1 MKQIFLSVRPDETR
15 LAVMDGGR
23 LVDFAAERTDRP
35 LLVGRVYKG
44 VVKNVVPAVKGL
56 FVDLGTLKNG
66 FLRNED
72 CLGGKV
78 PTEGSTVIVQVVK
91 DSTDTKG
98 PLVTERVSLPGRYAA
113 ILTDT
118 SYIGISKKIRVEEVR
133 KRLRKAAKLALPAD
147 LGIVVRTAAGDAA
160 EEDVEQE
167 IHRLAALWASI
178 QNRARL
184 EKGPALL
191 YRNSELAVR
200 TVRDFLTDD
209 VESVTTD
216 SKEAYDRL
224 TALIEDEHLGGN
236 DRLRLEMG
244 PLFQNHH
251 IESEVARL
259 FAREV
264 ELPSGGSI
272 VIDYTEALTAVD
284 VNSGSFHRKGIP
296 HEEAAYLVNRE
307 AAVEIM
313 AQLRMRGVGG
323 MILIDFIDMETEAHK
338 EGILS
343 LLRKEAARDRV
354 KTVVLGMTALGLVE
368 MTRKRTA
375 HRLIQTAYD
384 HCPLCG
390 GTGYVLSLGTLVS
403 RIFRA
408 LEEEKARSSMPRPL
422 VIECHPDVAAR
433 LTEGDTPFR
442 LKSLMLRPVRV
453 EGRPDFKRDVF
464 SILADPAAMDDGA

>member
-44 VVKNVVPAVKGL
+44 VVKNVVPAVKGV
-56 FVDLGTLKNG
+56 FVDLGTGKNG

-72 CLGGKV
+72 CMGGKV
-78 PTEGSTVIVQVVK
+78 PTEGSPIIVQVIK

-98 PLVTERVSLPGRYAA
+98 PLLTEKVSLPGRYGA

-118 SYIGISKKIRVEEVR
+118 SYIGISKKIRSEEVR
-133 KRLRKAAKLALPAD
+133 ERLRKAAKAALPEN
-147 LGIVVRTAAGDAA
+147 LGIVVRTAAGEAAA
-160 EEDVEQE
+160 EDVGQE
-167 IHRLAALWASI
+167 VGRLAALWASI

-200 TVRDFLTDD
+200 TVRDFLTED
-209 VESVTTD
+209 VASVTTD

-224 TALIEDEHLGGN
+224 VSLMEDENLGGR
-236 DRLRLEMG
+236 DRVQLETG

-251 IESEVARL
+251 IEEEVARL
-259 FAREV
+259 FARIV

-307 AAVEIM
+307 AAVEIA

-338 EGILS
+338 KGILA
-343 LLRKEAARDRV
+343 LLRKEAAKDRV
-354 KTVVLGMTALGLVE
+354 KTVVVGMTALGLVE

-390 GTGYVLSLGTLVS
+390 GTGYVLSVGTLVS

-408 LEEEKARSSMPRPL
+408 LEEEKAKSGMPRPL
-422 VIECHPDVAAR
+422 VIECHPDVAER
-433 LTEGDTPFR
+433 LQSGDNPFR
-442 LKSLMLRPVRV
+442 LKSLMLRPVRI
-453 EGRPDFKRDVF
+453 EPRPDFKRDVF
-464 SILADPAAMDDGA
+464 SILADSGMMDGE